1 MKEKVLTGAIYA
13 GTMIISTA
21 VSLQLQ
27 FWISKKAAKKA
38 IEEAAEEGIVSNE
51 PEKADEEV

>member
-38 IEEAAEEGIVSNE
+38 IQEAAEEGIVTNE
-51 PEKADEEV
+51 PEAEENEA